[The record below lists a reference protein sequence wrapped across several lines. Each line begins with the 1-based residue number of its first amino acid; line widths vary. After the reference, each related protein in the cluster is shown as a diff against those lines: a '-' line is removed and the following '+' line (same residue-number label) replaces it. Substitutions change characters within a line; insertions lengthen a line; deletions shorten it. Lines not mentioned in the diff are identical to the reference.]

1 MIIKSFELNKINLE
15 EKKLILLYGKNE
27 GQKNETISYLIKNN
41 ENISRY
47 EEKEILENSSQF
59 LEDLWNKSLFN
70 DDKCII
76 IRRASDKIIRI
87 IEQIEEKNH
96 SDIRIIINSD
106 VLEKKSKLR
115 IFFEKS
121 KKNICIPFYEDNT
134 NTLSKI
140 AHAFLMEKEI
150 SLSQADINLVVE
162 KCNGDRGALK
172 NELKKI
178 EFYSKNKKKINST
191 IIEKLINLQENR
203 SISELIDNCL
213 AKNKKKIITI
223 LNENNY
229 SKDDCILITRTFL
242 NKSKKLLQLTDQFH
256 NNNNIDLTISS
267 AKPPIFWK
275 DKEITKQQIYKWS
288 PKKIRLLIY
297 DLSKLE
303 LIIKKNF
310 ESSVNLITDFL
321 LEKSSTNSNN

>member
-162 KCNGDRGALK
+162 KCNGDRGTLK

-213 AKNKKKIITI
+213 AKNKKK
-223 LNENNY
+223 
-229 SKDDCILITRTFL
+229 
-242 NKSKKLLQLTDQFH
+242 LLQF
-256 NNNNIDLTISS
+256 
-267 AKPPIFWK
+267 
-275 DKEITKQQIYKWS
+275 
-288 PKKIRLLIY
+288 
-297 DLSKLE
+297 
-303 LIIKKNF
+303 
-310 ESSVNLITDFL
+310 
-321 LEKSSTNSNN
+321 